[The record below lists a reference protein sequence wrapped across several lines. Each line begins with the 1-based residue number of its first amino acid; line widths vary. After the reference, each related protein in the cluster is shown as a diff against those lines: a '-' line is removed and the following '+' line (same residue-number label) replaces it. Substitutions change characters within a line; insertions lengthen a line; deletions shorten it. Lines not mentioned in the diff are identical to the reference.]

1 MGGGWDDRRVG
12 HTVDV
17 LLETFTWVGFLGA
30 VAVGVLWLI
39 LLLVDGTW
47 VPAQAVIEPG
57 ETGRVAHWFTA
68 EGGVGRAVLTD
79 ADEAHLAGADE
90 AAIYYRPGSDGRM
103 RLVARSPLVRL
114 TGWFTVGFLTVGVLA
129 LVLSLV
135 AMFAA

>member
-1 MGGGWDDRRVG
+1 MG

-30 VAVGVLWLI
+30 AGVGIVWLI

-47 VPAQAVIEPG
+47 TPAQAVIEPG

-79 ADEAHLAGADE
+79 ADEVHLAGADE
-90 AAIYYRPGSDGRM
+90 AVIYYRPGVDDRM

-114 TGWFTVGFLTVGVLA
+114 TGWFTVGFLVVGALA

-135 AMFAA
+135 IMFMA

>member
-1 MGGGWDDRRVG
+1 MVG

-30 VAVGVLWLI
+30 VAVGVIWLI

-47 VPAQAVIEPG
+47 TAAHAIIEPG

-68 EGGVGRAVLTD
+68 EGGVGRAVLSD

-90 AAIYYRPGSDGRM
+90 AAIYYRAGTDDRM
-103 RLVARSPLVRL
+103 RFIARSPLVRL
-114 TGWFTVGFLTVGVLA
+114 TGWFTVGLFAVGVLA

-135 AMFAA
+135 TMFAA